1 MVMSAVD
8 IERRIIRMMAEMRVQ
23 GRRKR
28 RRPKKRYEEMGHN
41 HN

>member
-8 IERRIIRMMAEMRVQ
+8 IERRVIRMMAEMRVQ

-28 RRPKKRYEEMGHN
+28 RRPKKRYEAMGHL
-41 HN
+41 

>member
-1 MVMSAVD
+1 MVMSAVE

-28 RRPKKRYEEMGHN
+28 GRPKKRYEEMGHL
-41 HN
+41 